1 MNTASPSHLAAPAPD
16 AHVLARVAWGASAV
30 GPDAA
35 GPDPVAAGPAP
46 VAVGAT
52 AAPFTPAP
60 SERNRTA

>member
-35 GPDPVAAGPAP
+35 GPDPVA
-46 VAVGAT
+46 VGAT
-52 AAPFTPAP
+52 AAPFTPAS